1 VYGNI
6 SNTLK
11 IFETMLHKDGV
22 LVLAEPVWLAK
33 PVSSE
38 VLNALSEA
46 EESFLTVFET
56 QRLLEDSGFHV
67 LGHFVSS
74 KEDWELY
81 VSPVYAAMHE
91 IIESESE
98 LADEAQRVMDGF
110 KAEYNAAGQHWNM
123 ILWVAKVH

>member
-1 VYGNI
+1 
-6 SNTLK
+6 
-11 IFETMLHKDGV
+11 MLHKDGV